1 MPQERPKKNGKKTKK
16 KKKRK
21 ERNIASLASTSK
33 IKANKE
39 LVTVPG
45 RDWSGVDG
53 SLIGKYKGF
62 KGHDVFHC
70 FLNKWYE
77 ELTLSEVSLLWS

>member
-1 MPQERPKKNGKKTKK
+1 MAKRPK